1 MRYQY
6 PGNLTFKFCFAFRRT
21 DMFTACTVITN
32 IYRSMQSLLYFGLRF
47 RTVIQSTRSCKLL
60 KNDSTHTFLDCIKP
74 PLSKIL
80 YSLQYKFNY
89 KSSLAENGRNSRG
102 QMVGE
107 GYYMFVEVL
116 CPLQQLIGNPRHSD
130 LALTVCFSSIYTC

>member
-1 MRYQY
+1 MRYLY

-21 DMFTACTVITN
+21 DMACTVITN

-102 QMVGE
+102 QIGGQYMRNRTRCEKIKGE
-107 GYYMFVEVL
+107 VSVAIEVVIRFDRH
-116 CPLQQLIGNPRHSD
+116 QL
-130 LALTVCFSSIYTC
+130 